1 MKLYRVFFAVL
12 LVSVRVYGIT
22 IQKIVHHD
30 HSDQQMIEL
39 CVLELYFSQPPCFNF
54 IRSVIDNGK
63 HMLILQCPD
72 LDISTADKK
81 KLDSIASD
89 GYTVTASMQPNNGKI
104 TITYD
109 ADIVSVV
116 CSPVVS
122 ISMQHGVV
130 IRFFDQSLLK
140 KLSDQ
145 SRPILSV
152 ACLG

>member
-1 MKLYRVFFAVL
+1 MNVYSCFFGVL
-12 LVSVRVYGIT
+12 VISAQVYGIT
-22 IQKIVHHD
+22 IQKIVHHNQ
-30 HSDQQMIEL
+30 SDQQMLEL
-39 CVLELYFSQPPCFNF
+39 SVLELYFSQAPCFNF
-54 IRSVIDNGK
+54 VRSVIDTGK

-72 LDISTADKK
+72 LDISVADRK
-81 KLDSIASD
+81 KLDSIRGD
-89 GYTVTASMQPNNGKI
+89 GYMVTTSVQPNDVKI

-109 ADIVSVV
+109 ADAVSVV

-145 SRPILSV
+145 NRPILSV